1 MTTVAFFEVCGGDS
15 KAWVAAIIFLSLS
28 YLIVGPLLCLLFL
41 LCSLFL
47 VLCHLNNFL
56 YRSVELTVTFSDF
69 FVVNFFLI
77 LHKS

>member
-1 MTTVAFFEVCGGDS
+1 MMPVAFFEVCGGDS

-28 YLIVGPLLCLLFL
+28 YLIVGPMLCLLFL

-47 VLCHLNNFL
+47 VLYRLNNFL

-69 FVVNFFLI
+69 FLLIFFNCP
-77 LHKS
+77 